1 MTKKTKTNTRS
12 RQGPK
17 RTKPS
22 RRGQKPHQRSNGL
35 LVFVIALCVMGTI
48 GYAIAMRGPVDVGG
62 VKIDLIALKDKLLS
76 AQDETP
82 REGETQ
88 EAEPA
93 EKKVVRS
100 RAFPELKPE
109 QRWYNQELNPQT
121 APSEFAGRYFSFFGS
136 KQFELYINDG
146 IYQIV
151 FYRDGSNKRL
161 YTNGVYGFKGDLL
174 ALSPDPSLGAPPD
187 PNNAHVYEKMTEDT
201 YTVEVEKIG
210 DFFSWDPGVQI
221 VNGVERLVKHPVFHL
236 VDANRIVWREYPAG
250 QNNSQE

>member
-1 MTKKTKTNTRS
+1 MTKKTKSNTRL

-17 RTKPS
+17 RSKRS
-22 RRGQKPHQRSNGL
+22 RRGQKPNQRSNGL
-35 LVFVIALCVMGTI
+35 LVFVIALCVVGTI
-48 GYAIAMRGPVDVGG
+48 GYAIAVRGPVEVGG

-76 AQDETP
+76 PQDKTP
-82 REGETQ
+82 PEE
-88 EAEPA
+88 EAEETESA
-93 EKKVVRS
+93 ETDVVRS
-100 RAFPELKPE
+100 RAFLELKPE
-109 QRWYNQELNPQT
+109 ERWYNQELNPQA
-121 APSEFAGRYFSFFGS
+121 APSKFVGRYFSFFGN
-136 KQFELYINDG
+136 KQFELYINQG

-187 PNNAHVYEKMTEDT
+187 PDNAYVYEKMTEDT

-221 VNGVERLVKHPVFHL
+221 VNGVERIVKHPVFHL
-236 VDANRIVWREYPAG
+236 VDANRIVWREYTAG
-250 QNNSQE
+250 QDNSQE